1 MMTIC
6 LLFILI
12 YPAAANEISIDANGS
27 QHLSSLERARMLTV
41 PTAKDVQNAEYEHAS
56 FWDDHGPLLHVA
68 WKEWELTSLDK
79 STEPEFL
86 NPQLSD
92 AINEVFANPTNEN
105 EAAVQSQWRSTYL
118 DANNKTKPLPEGVYA
133 TQLLTPSGISYIRG
147 LLDQAA
153 KSGIPT
159 RRPNGMN
166 RNGLILDY
174 KVNGAVPTSP
184 LMDVVEKEI
193 IDSVV
198 RPVGRLLF
206 QHYVRCN
213 DDVEYFAFTIRF
225 DGVYDDDTAVFE
237 DQVRD
242 VELNEHRDASVIT
255 LNVNLNL
262 PDEEYEGSDV
272 YFREFP
278 YSASGKDTLASASES
293 KKSYEEY
300 EGSDVYFRE
309 FPYSA
314 SGKDTLASASE
325 SKKSYVRFTPGMA
338 IIHLGAH
345 RHGSIAISSTENK
358 YQRSARYNLVIWLFG
373 EHGDVRITPYPKEE
387 QMNAVERW
395 HGCTSVGGMM
405 SNIHNF
411 V

>member
-206 QHYVRCN
+206 QHYVGCN

-262 PDEEYEGSDV
+262 PE
-272 YFREFP
+272 
-278 YSASGKDTLASASES
+278 
-293 KKSYEEY
+293 EEY

>member
-206 QHYVRCN
+206 QHYVGCN

-262 PDEEYEGSDV
+262 PE
-272 YFREFP
+272 
-278 YSASGKDTLASASES
+278 
-293 KKSYEEY
+293 EEY

-358 YQRSARYNLVIWLFG
+358 DQRSARYNLVIWLFG
-373 EHGDVRITPYPKEE
+373 EHGDIRITPYPKEE